1 MQYPIV
7 EGIMRLWKLSFFFEL
22 LDYVPDHLGSLAI
35 LQPMLPMMEQLQDP
49 LTCLFHL
56 GVAVLRCRLHIRKLL
71 FEGFRLLY
79 HDLQAINH
87 TSICDHGGDDG
98 LKARWSSLDVI
109 IRLVDA
115 KDVGAAF
122 VMRQCPVK
130 ADDLT
135 PSAAMVRRYGG
146 AMTLDQC
153 LRVPS
158 RLKDGRVHGAT
169 ARGIAIP
176 HLQLVDAL
184 QRLVRTE
191 DKTGDRATDVL
202 KTFLATK
209 DVAKPCQPF
218 GNRLWNPGNWQ
229 HVSLPPVCPDS
240 RPSRGAS
247 LQRSNLTALSSSLPP
262 FLAITFQVVCTTC
275 CSAPRPTRSSPLPQ
289 TPTMSGGSSACS
301 ASSTPGLGP
310 SSIIPMS
317 IVWCQPVGSPPTGP
331 SGGPPAR
338 PTWYPS
344 MPSRSCFADCFPIW
358 CVKSAPT

>member
-1 MQYPIV
+1 
-7 EGIMRLWKLSFFFEL
+7 
-22 LDYVPDHLGSLAI
+22 
-35 LQPMLPMMEQLQDP
+35 
-49 LTCLFHL
+49 
-56 GVAVLRCRLHIRKLL
+56 
-71 FEGFRLLY
+71 
-79 HDLQAINH
+79 
-87 TSICDHGGDDG
+87 
-98 LKARWSSLDVI
+98 
-109 IRLVDA
+109 
-115 KDVGAAF
+115 
-122 VMRQCPVK
+122 
-130 ADDLT
+130 
-135 PSAAMVRRYGG
+135 MVRRYGG

-262 FLAITFQVVCTTC
+262 FLAITFQVVAVHTLRHS
-275 CSAPRPTRSSPLPQ
+275 SATHLLDRGVPRRVLQARLGHQRPRPTARSTHL
-289 TPTMSGGSSACS
+289 TPPDPGGR
-301 ASSTPGLGP
+301 
-310 SSIIPMS
+310 
-317 IVWCQPVGSPPTGP
+317 
-331 SGGPPAR
+331 AR
-338 PTWYPS
+338 PLHRPHGRSLGAPEPGRPAVADVLRRSGADDRDRCGEDLLPS
-344 MPSRSCFADCFPIW
+344 PRRTLA
-358 CVKSAPT
+358 